1 MMGNLIIGAFV
12 VVVVTA
18 ECAAAYF
25 LLPSPQAVAAMAAE
39 QVKKTEGEEKKKEGE
54 HGHGHDHG
62 DEKDHGAATVE
73 VDLGKFA
80 ITSSQPQSNALMRIS
95 FSLWGAVEE
104 AHLHE
109 FQELY
114 ERHKHRLRQEVI
126 FIVRQTDVDGL
137 TDPNL
142 VLLKRRIQD
151 KANFILGE
159 NLLHGVVFSEFSFI
173 DQ

>member
-12 VVVVTA
+12 VAVVTA
-18 ECAAAYF
+18 ECAAAYL
-25 LLPSPQAVAAMAAE
+25 LLPSPQTVAAMAAE
-39 QVKKTEGEEKKKEGE
+39 ELKKNEAEDKKKKEDE
-54 HGHGHDHG
+54 HHHDKHDHG
-62 DEKDHGAATVE
+62 APTVE

-104 AHLHE
+104 EHLHE